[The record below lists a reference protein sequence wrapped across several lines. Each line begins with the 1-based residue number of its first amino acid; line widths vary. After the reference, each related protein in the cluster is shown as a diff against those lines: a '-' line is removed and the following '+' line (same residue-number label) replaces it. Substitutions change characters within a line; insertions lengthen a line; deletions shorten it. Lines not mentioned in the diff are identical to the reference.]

1 MARLTLDISMSLDGF
16 IAGPNRTVKEP
27 LGVGGERLH
36 EWIFGLASFRERHG
50 MSGGERNADDE
61 VVRETLDTAGA
72 VLMGRRMFSGGEGP
86 WEDDPVADGW
96 WGDDPP
102 FRVPV
107 FVLTHYPRETVEKQ
121 GGTSFIFV
129 TDGLES
135 ALAQAREAA
144 GEKDV
149 AVAGGANLVQQC
161 LNAGLLDQTADPPR
175 PRISRRGRQTVRS
188 ARRQAA
194 RSGSRESHSLPCG
207 DPHQIPPPEMTRRV
221 GEDGFVGEPVVPPR
235 ISRPR
240 GRAPARPLAPAR
252 ARRGG

>member
-1 MARLTLDISMSLDGF
+1 
-16 IAGPNRTVKEP
+16 
-27 LGVGGERLH
+27 
-36 EWIFGLASFRERHG
+36 

-107 FVLTHYPRETVEKQ
+107 FVLTHHPRETVAKQ

-135 ALAQAREAA
+135 ALARARESA
-144 GEKDV
+144 GDKDV
-149 AVAGGANLVQQC
+149 AVAGGAKVVQQC
-161 LNAGLLDQTADPPR
+161 LNAGLLDRMQIHLVPTFL
-175 PRISRRGRQTVRS
+175 GEGVRLFDQLGDKQRDLEVDR
-188 ARRQAA
+188 AI
-194 RSGSRESHSLPCG
+194 HS
-207 DPHQIPPPEMTRRV
+207 
-221 GEDGFVGEPVVPPR
+221 
-235 ISRPR
+235 
-240 GRAPARPLAPAR
+240 PAVTHIRYRLR
-252 ARRGG
+252 K

>member
-16 IAGPNRTVKEP
+16 IAGPNRTVEQP
-27 LGVGGERLH
+27 LGDGGERLH

-50 MSGGERNADDE
+50 RSGGERNADDE

-107 FVLTHYPRETVEKQ
+107 FVLTHHARETVAKQ

-144 GEKDV
+144 GDKDV
-149 AVAGGANLVQQC
+149 SVAGGASLVQQC
-161 LNAGLLDQTADPPR
+161 IEAGLLDEMQIHLVPVFLG
-175 PRISRRGRQTVRS
+175 RGVRLFD
-188 ARRQAA
+188 Q
-194 RSGSRESHSLPCG
+194 LG
-207 DPHQIPPPEMTRRV
+207 DTRRDLEV
-221 GEDGFVGEPVVPPR
+221 E
-235 ISRPR
+235 
-240 GRAPARPLAPAR
+240 RAIHSPAVTHVKYRLPK
-252 ARRGG
+252 

>member
-1 MARLTLDISMSLDGF
+1 
-16 IAGPNRTVKEP
+16 
-27 LGVGGERLH
+27 
-36 EWIFGLASFRERHG
+36 

-102 FRVPV
+102 FRAPV
-107 FVLTHYPRETVEKQ
+107 FVLTHHPRETVTKQ

-144 GEKDV
+144 GDKDV
-149 AVAGGANLVQQC
+149 VVAGGANVVQQC
-161 LNAGLLDQTADPPR
+161 LNSGHLDQMQIHLVPAFLGEGVRLFDQLR
-175 PRISRRGRQTVRS
+175 DSRRVLEVER
-188 ARRQAA
+188 AI
-194 RSGSRESHSLPCG
+194 HSPCR
-207 DPHQIPPPEMTRRV
+207 DPHQIPPCEVTTRLEDSRDDGQGQSCQRHDGPNQMTPKPLCFQPLELRRALCRP
-221 GEDGFVGEPVVPPR
+221 GCDQPPLDR
-235 ISRPR
+235 DQPCS
-240 GRAPARPLAPAR
+240 
-252 ARRGG
+252 

>member
-16 IAGPNRTVKEP
+16 IAGPNRTVEQP
-27 LGVGGERLH
+27 LGDGGERLH
-36 EWIFGLASFRERHG
+36 EWIFGLASFHERHG
-50 MSGGERNADDE
+50 RSGGERNADDE

-107 FVLTHYPRETVEKQ
+107 FVLTHHARETVAKQ

-144 GEKDV
+144 GDKDV
-149 AVAGGANLVQQC
+149 SVAGGASLVQQC
-161 LNAGLLDQTADPPR
+161 IEAGLLNEMQIHLVPVFLGGGVRLFDQ
-175 PRISRRGRQTVRS
+175 
-188 ARRQAA
+188 
-194 RSGSRESHSLPCG
+194 LG
-207 DPHQIPPPEMTRRV
+207 DTRRDLEV
-221 GEDGFVGEPVVPPR
+221 E
-235 ISRPR
+235 
-240 GRAPARPLAPAR
+240 RAIHSPAVTHVKYRLPK
-252 ARRGG
+252 

>member
-16 IAGPNRTVKEP
+16 IAGPNRTVEQP
-27 LGVGGERLH
+27 LGDGGERLH

-50 MSGGERNADDE
+50 RSGGERNADDE

-107 FVLTHYPRETVEKQ
+107 FVLTHHARETVAKQ

-144 GEKDV
+144 GDKDV
-149 AVAGGANLVQQC
+149 SVAGGASLVQEC
-161 LNAGLLDQTADPPR
+161 IEAGLLDEMQIHLVPVFLG
-175 PRISRRGRQTVRS
+175 RGVRLFD
-188 ARRQAA
+188 Q
-194 RSGSRESHSLPCG
+194 LG
-207 DPHQIPPPEMTRRV
+207 DTRRDLEV
-221 GEDGFVGEPVVPPR
+221 E
-235 ISRPR
+235 
-240 GRAPARPLAPAR
+240 RAIHSPAVTHVKYRLPK
-252 ARRGG
+252 

>member
-1 MARLTLDISMSLDGF
+1 MSLDGF
-16 IAGPNRTVKEP
+16 IAGPNRTVEQP
-27 LGVGGERLH
+27 LGDGGERLH

-50 MSGGERNADDE
+50 RSGGDRNADDE

-107 FVLTHYPRETVEKQ
+107 FVLTHHARETLAKQ

-144 GEKDV
+144 GYKDV
-149 AVAGGANLVQQC
+149 SVAGGASLVQQC
-161 LNAGLLDQTADPPR
+161 IEAGLLNEMQITSCLYFSVVASGCSISLATRGAIWKSRGPFTPQPLPTSNTA
-175 PRISRRGRQTVRS
+175 SRNDGAHRREWIRG
-188 ARRQAA
+188 
-194 RSGSRESHSLPCG
+194 G
-207 DPHQIPPPEMTRRV
+207 TRA
-221 GEDGFVGEPVVPPR
+221 VPPR

-240 GRAPARPLAPAR
+240 GRAPARPLEPAR
-252 ARRGG
+252 ARHGG

>member
-16 IAGPNRTVKEP
+16 IAGPNRTVEQP
-27 LGVGGERLH
+27 LGDGGERLH
-36 EWIFGLASFRERHG
+36 EWILGLESWRERHG
-50 MSGGERNADDE
+50 MSGGEKNADDE

-107 FVLTHYPRETVEKQ
+107 FVLTHHPRKTVAKQ

-135 ALAQAREAA
+135 AFAQAREAA
-144 GEKDV
+144 GDKDV
-149 AVAGGANLVQQC
+149 SVAGGASLVQQC
-161 LNAGLLDQTADPPR
+161 IEAGLLDEMQIHIAPVFLGD
-175 PRISRRGRQTVRS
+175 GVRLFDQLG
-188 ARRQAA
+188 A
-194 RSGSRESHSLPCG
+194 GSLALEVERAIHS
-207 DPHQIPPPEMTRRV
+207 
-221 GEDGFVGEPVVPPR
+221 
-235 ISRPR
+235 
-240 GRAPARPLAPAR
+240 PAVTHVKYRLVK
-252 ARRGG
+252 